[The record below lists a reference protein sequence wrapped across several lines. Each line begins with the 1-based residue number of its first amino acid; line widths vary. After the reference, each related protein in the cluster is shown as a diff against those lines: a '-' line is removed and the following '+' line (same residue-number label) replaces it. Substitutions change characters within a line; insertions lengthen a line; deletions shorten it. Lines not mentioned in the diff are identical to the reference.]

1 MRLGGLPAIFSPA
14 LGWLRATFHGA
25 PYMLSSATLN
35 TESLERIKASLG
47 IECEEVRVLA
57 GGCDRPNIFQ
67 QSRRLQRRV
76 DVW

>member
-1 MRLGGLPAIFSPA
+1 
-14 LGWLRATFHGA
+14 
-25 PYMLSSATLN
+25 MLSSATLN

-67 QSRRLQRRV
+67 QRTKVPANHVLMLFNLQVLENENTLFLRNQ
-76 DVW
+76 